1 MTTPNTRG
9 NEYDHRLSQARP
21 FYPPPPLPDD
31 PGPTDDDRHLRRIRA
46 TRKLLMGLA
55 ALCAIETL
63 LLLMLFMRHIP

>member
-1 MTTPNTRG
+1 MTTPNTWG
-9 NEYDHRLSQARP
+9 NEYYHRLSQAM
-21 FYPPPPLPDD
+21 PPTPRPLPDD

-63 LLLMLFMRHIP
+63 LLLMLFMRHTP